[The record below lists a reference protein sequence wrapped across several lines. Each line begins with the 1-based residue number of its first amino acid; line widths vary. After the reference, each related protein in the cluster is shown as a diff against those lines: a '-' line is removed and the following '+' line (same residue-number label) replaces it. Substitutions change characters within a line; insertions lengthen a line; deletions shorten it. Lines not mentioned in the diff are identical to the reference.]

1 MIINSPKSME
11 RIQFKTLS
19 EMSDLGVYIT
29 FKTKIIGVDY
39 EIYEYLR
46 GECTSYF
53 YKMSD
58 YGK

>member
-1 MIINSPKSME
+1 ME